1 MGLMIDDLYTT
12 PLSISAPPNSSL
24 SHFPSS
30 YLSPHLFFLFSP
42 LLYPLS
48 HSPQSFTCIVE
59 STSGLSTDRD
69 LTVTAMVGDYSQ
81 NVGRI
86 KITLDVVP
94 LDVVVIVASIA
105 GLFVIGMVVFVIVVF
120 AFCYRT
126 RQKKQHA
133 CKNT

>member
-12 PLSISAPPNSSL
+12 PLSISAPPNPSL
-24 SHFPSS
+24 SHFPS
-30 YLSPHLFFLFSP
+30 LFPLPPSLFSVLPSP
-42 LLYPLS
+42 LPPS

-59 STSGLSTDRD
+59 STSGLSTGRD

-81 NVGRI
+81 IVGRI
-86 KITLDVVP
+86 KFTQP
-94 LDVVVIVASIA
+94 LDVVAIVASIA
-105 GLFVIGMVVFVIVVF
+105 GLLVIGMVIFVIVVL

-126 RQKKQHA
+126 RRKKQHA